1 MPSEQRPEDFTL
13 SYVSLTDPEVRE
25 LALGIMAGTVFTDR
39 QLLDPRDITMVF
51 PVLSMMTPEQYQES
65 VIDVVLPGGIE
76 DAAPVGLIYEHLD
89 KAGPRSVNGYPMFF
103 SLRVMSPSDLERVQ
117 GVMDELGAVLG
128 VGADEEE

>member
-39 QLLDPRDITMVF
+39 QLLDPQDITMVF

-128 VGADEEE
+128 VGANEEE